1 MASISDVFDALN
13 DIKGKLDQLHV
24 DGTNNGLKIDATN
37 VELDTVNA
45 KLDVLDQT
53 VTNVGAAVDARFN
66 QVLQQQQLSNQLVHH
81 LTRQQETVICIL
93 EHISRNT
100 CELVNLETKDLK
112 ATLAIQEHSRITAGI
127 LRGAYPNAALDLAN
141 RDELERKIEECCPDK
156 PDRTPCQYRPCDTP
170 GPFKDLRRD
179 NEDNPIN

>member
-13 DIKGKLDQLHV
+13 DVKGKLDQLHV

-37 VELDTVNA
+37 GKLDTVNA
-45 KLDVLDQT
+45 KLDVLNTT

-93 EHISRNT
+93 EHISQNT
-100 CELVNLETKDLK
+100 CELVNLETKELQ
-112 ATLAIQEHSRITAGI
+112 ATLAIQEHSRMTAEI
-127 LRGAYPNAALDLAN
+127 LRGAYPNAALDLVN
-141 RDELERKIEECCPDK
+141 RDELANKIKECCPDEVE
-156 PDRTPCQYRPCDTP
+156 PPPCQYKACENP
-170 GPFKDLRRD
+170 GPFQDRRRD
-179 NEDNPIN
+179 DNPIR